1 MMYDVTVVDVPHCN
15 VQLRVVAHAPGPPR
29 RTPCCARTGFGV
41 DEISL
46 PSEGPSACRPPFFPH
61 TPLVFEGITS
71 RAGRRMEHGST
82 TTAPQDGTLWW
93 RHVFV
98 SHQHAGCNL
107 AFSTG
112 TLRSDHAPRQLKPR
126 GAPARETLADSSTRR
141 RSKPSAPSTLVAR
154 PGRAPSTTT

>member
-82 TTAPQDGTLWW
+82 TTAPQDGTRSGGDTYSFRINMQAVIW
-93 RHVFV
+93 RFPQVH
-98 SHQHAGCNL
+98 SA
-107 AFSTG
+107 AIM
-112 TLRSDHAPRQLKPR
+112 PR
-126 GAPARETLADSSTRR
+126 GNSNHAARPPE
-141 RSKPSAPSTLVAR
+141 KPLPTAR
-154 PGRAPSTTT
+154 PGVAASPAHPQRS